1 MAIEKLNF
9 GMHPTTKQ
17 IKMAIEKLNFGMHPT
32 TKRIEMAIE
41 KLKFGMHPKLSKSKW
56 QLKNW
61 TLECTQQLVNTNQ
74 GYN

>member
-9 GMHPTTKQ
+9 GMHPTTMR
-17 IKMAIEKLNFGMHPT
+17 IK
-32 TKRIEMAIE
+32 MAIE
-41 KLKFGMHPKLSKSKW
+41 KLKFGMHPKLSESKW
-56 QLKNW
+56 QLKNS